1 MPAER
6 DQAQTQP
13 LPVAVEPRRARC
25 AYLRPLARY
34 GTTAFTLG
42 VAGFVAE
49 YAPLAARAPRI
60 ARGIVWALCCGS
72 LALGLIALTCCTV
85 IAMITAVMTAVRTTE
100 RATGEQRRA
109 LYSSSAPQ
117 LKLYRDRTLNLAA
130 LAANIHDSRP
140 PAGGQEQP
148 GLHVVGSQRRA
159 ERRN

>member
-6 DQAQTQP
+6 DDAQTQP
-13 LPVAVEPRRARC
+13 LPAVVERRRTRC
-25 AYLRPLARY
+25 AHLRALARY

-42 VAGFVAE
+42 AAFLGAE

-85 IAMITAVMTAVRTTE
+85 IAMVTAVMAAVRTTE
-100 RATGEQRRA
+100 RAASEQRRA

-117 LKLYRDRTLNLAA
+117 LKLYRDRALNLAA

-140 PAGGQEQP
+140 AAGEQEQP
-148 GLHVVGSQRRA
+148 GLHVVGSQRRVG
-159 ERRN
+159 RHN